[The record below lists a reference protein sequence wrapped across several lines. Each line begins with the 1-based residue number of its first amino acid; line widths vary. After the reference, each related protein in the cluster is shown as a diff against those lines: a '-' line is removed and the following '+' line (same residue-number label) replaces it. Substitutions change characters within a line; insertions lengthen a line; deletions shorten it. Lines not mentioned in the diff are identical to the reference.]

1 MSYEIIYDKQFIKL
15 PDNNFIPMIYAGS
28 SNCYEYSNKGNGC
41 GRRSR
46 SWFPT
51 TFILDGNAFGT
62 PEVMLANVAKVRKEY
77 LERERNEP
85 VSETEFDK
93 NFGYY
98 LGMYIRGNRH
108 TTFGMYEGIF
118 KTGIKKARTIE
129 DLRTHNIFVNIHSYA
144 YDMDKMKAAG
154 LEPFSITPNT
164 GEEFIRVYTEKK
176 AEFSAKGY
184 EVYVSMDADEW
195 QMKQLRKEFVK
206 NNPPKRI
213 KKEKV
218 ITEEFVIRYP
228 NHGYFARATRNG
240 FRYTY
245 YLSSGTLRLTS
256 LAAAERKAKK
266 LNERFFQKDFTVER
280 IELLEPKT
288 VLV

>member
-15 PDNNFIPMIYAGS
+15 PDNNYIPMIYAGS
-28 SNCYEYSNKGNGC
+28 SNCYEWTGKGGKE
-41 GRRSR
+41 RRSR

-51 TFILDGNAFGT
+51 TFVLGGHAYGT
-62 PEVMLANVAKVRKEY
+62 PEAMLASVEKIRKEY
-77 LERERNEP
+77 FERERSEP
-85 VSETEFDK
+85 VTEDKFNK

-98 LGMYIRGNRH
+98 LGMYIRGSRN

-129 DLRTHNIFVNIHSYA
+129 DLLSHNISVDIHSYA
-144 YDMDKMKAAG
+144 YDNDKMKAAG
-154 LEPFSITPNT
+154 LEPFSIVPKT
-164 GEEFIRVYTEKK
+164 GEEFIRVYNEKK
-176 AEFSAKGY
+176 AEFGAKGY
-184 EVYVSMDADEW
+184 DIYVSMDADEW
-195 QMKQLRKEFVK
+195 QMKQLRKEFK
-206 NNPPKRI
+206 TANPSKRV

-228 NHGYFARATRNG
+228 NNGYFARATRNG
-240 FRYTY
+240 FRYHY
-245 YLSSGTLRLTS
+245 FLSTKTPRFYT
-256 LAAAERKAKK
+256 LAAAEKKAKA
-266 LNERFFQKDFTVER
+266 LNERFYQKDFVVER